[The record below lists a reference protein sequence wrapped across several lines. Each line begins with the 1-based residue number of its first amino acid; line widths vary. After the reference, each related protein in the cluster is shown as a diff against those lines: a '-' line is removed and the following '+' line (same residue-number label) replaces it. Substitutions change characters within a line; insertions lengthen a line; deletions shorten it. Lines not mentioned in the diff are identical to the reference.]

1 MPADEKKQFNYTGLL
16 LTVICCFLHPLVC
29 WEPHCKIIS
38 FVKDGDPAAGTIRTL
53 VSWRVGIRWEEE
65 HLFTTK
71 VLAPTEPIR
80 GRPPSLQCSWKHPLT
95 LVTAMRLGHSLCKR
109 RFSYAIRAS
118 PDTHLLVS
126 AYRQAVVFS
135 ASCARCVF
143 WVVCQEK
150 VQDEV
155 LVKGAGENCTDS
167 TSLFACVVG
176 CYGAWQKE
184 AQSLHHHNNLRGLR
198 QHCPAHG
205 VHQVGHP
212 PCAGSLC
219 ITSEINHHQTTLA
232 RLQLFPR
239 QPASTPSIGSSD
251 RSPAYK
257 QSFQV
262 VLPTAVG

>member
-1 MPADEKKQFNYTGLL
+1 MGGRTSIHHGSSCPNRANTRQATLIAVLL
-16 LTVICCFLHPLVC
+16 EASFDLGPSNVPWTQSLQATVLVC
-29 WEPHCKIIS
+29 NSSITRH
-38 FVKDGDPAAGTIRTL
+38 
-53 VSWRVGIRWEEE
+53 
-65 HLFTTK
+65 
-71 VLAPTEPIR
+71 
-80 GRPPSLQCSWKHPLT
+80 
-95 LVTAMRLGHSLCKR
+95 
-109 RFSYAIRAS
+109 
-118 PDTHLLVS
+118 THLLVS

-155 LVKGAGENCTDS
+155 LVKDAGEHCTDS
-167 TSLFACVVG
+167 TSLSACVVG
-176 CYGAWQKE
+176 CHGAWQKE

-198 QHCPAHG
+198 QHSPAHG

-239 QPASTPSIGSSD
+239 QPASIPSIGSSD